1 MNIAVSP
8 IKGDYMPAAFYTT
21 KELAD
26 YLKLSEQT
34 VRLWIKK
41 GKVQSFKFERE
52 HRIPES
58 EVQRLVTEAQES
70 AKEDV
75 NQ

>member
-1 MNIAVSP
+1 MNIAESP